1 MLAELFRGWF
11 LLSVILAVQHCAAA
25 TRHYFIAAEDV
36 SWDYAPSKRDLIHG
50 VHIPMP
56 WAQQTQWPKT
66 RFIEY
71 TDSSFSVRTPQP
83 EWLGIL
89 GPVIRAE
96 VGDTIVVE
104 FLNRSIRVHNIH
116 PHGLRYD
123 KSSEGA
129 HYVASGPGSLVLSGA
144 RYTYTWVADAG
155 SGPGPGDPSSI
166 VWWYHPHS
174 DEPSET
180 NAGLMGPIIITAR
193 GKARP
198 DGSPQDVDQE
208 FVASFMIFDELMAK
222 FESQAHG
229 MNRTFKRDPN
239 DDMGRFY
246 AINGYV
252 FGNLPGLTV
261 ASGARV
267 RWYLMAM
274 GGEQDLHTPHWH
286 GKTVQYQNRHADVI
300 ELLPAS
306 TATVDMLADNPG
318 TWLFHCQVT
327 DHMEA
332 GMMATYTIYPPAPNS
347 CPIEFGEGDFWSN
360 PKELSVTMRNT
371 SKKTIARMVL
381 TPGAFLSRMDLRTS
395 LTPWISND
403 PIAPG
408 EQRRLKSNNFYQ
420 SGGIMGWAL
429 FPYQI
434 VYTDGSKWEPQ
445 QHGECFRVYWRDKE
459 QAPVQVL
466 PPFQMETNSD

>member
-1 MLAELFRGWF
+1 MLAMLFRGWF
-11 LLSVILAVQHCAAA
+11 LLSVILAIQHSAAA

-50 VHIPMP
+50 AHIPMP
-56 WAQQTQWPKT
+56 WEQQTQWPKT

-71 TDSSFSVRTPQP
+71 TDNSFSVHKPQP

-96 VGDTIVVE
+96 VGDTVVVE
-104 FLNRSIRVHNIH
+104 FLNRSLRIHNIH

-123 KSSEGA
+123 KSNEGA
-129 HYVASGPGSLVLSGA
+129 QYVAAGPGSQILSGA
-144 RYTYTWVADAG
+144 RYTYTWIADAG
-155 SGPGPGDPSSI
+155 SGPGPADPSSI

-180 NAGLMGPIIITAR
+180 NAGLMGPIVITAK

-198 DGSPQDVDQE
+198 DGSPKDVDQE
-208 FVASFMIFDELMAK
+208 FVTSFMIFDELMAK
-222 FESQAHG
+222 FESQTHG

-261 ASGARV
+261 KSGSRV
-267 RWYLMAM
+267 RWYLMGM

-332 GMMATYTIYPPAPNS
+332 GMMATYTIYPPAANS
-347 CPIEFGEGDFWSN
+347 CPIRFSEGDFWNN
-360 PKELSVTMRNT
+360 PKELSVSVRNT
-371 SKKTIARMVL
+371 SKKTIASMVL

-408 EQRRLKSNNFYQ
+408 AQRTLKSKNFYQ
-420 SGGIMGWAL
+420 SGGIVGWAL

-434 VYTDGSKWEPQ
+434 VYADGSKWAPQ
-445 QHGECFRVYWRDKE
+445 QHGECFGVYWRDKE
-459 QAPVQVL
+459 QPPVQVL

>member
-1 MLAELFRGWF
+1 MRSKFLWSLLF
-11 LLSVILAVQHCAAA
+11 LNAILGAQLCSAA
-25 TRHYFIAAEDV
+25 TRHYYIAAED
-36 SWDYAPSKRDLIHG
+36 SNWDYAPSKRDLIHG
-50 VHIPMP
+50 SHLPMP
-56 WAQQTQWPKT
+56 WSQQTQWPKT

-71 TDSSFSVRTPQP
+71 TDTTFSTRKLQP
-83 EWLGIL
+83 EWLGVL
-89 GPVIRAE
+89 GPIIRAE

-104 FLNRSIRVHNIH
+104 FLNRSIRVHDIH

-129 HYVASGPGSLVLSGA
+129 HYIASGPGAVVLSGA
-144 RYTYTWVADAG
+144 RYTYTWHADDG
-155 SGPGPGDPSSI
+155 SGPGPADPSSI
-166 VWWYHPHS
+166 VWWYHPHT

-180 NAGLMGPIIITAR
+180 NAGLMGPIIITAK
-193 GKARP
+193 GKAKP
-198 DGSPQDVDQE
+198 DGSPKDVDQE
-208 FVASFMIFDELMAK
+208 FIASFMIFDELMAK
-222 FESQAHG
+222 FESTTHG
-229 MNRTFKRDPN
+229 MNRTFKRDLN
-239 DDMGRFY
+239 DDTGRFY

-261 ASGARV
+261 KAGSHV
-267 RWYLMAM
+267 RWYLMGM

-286 GKTVQYQNRHADVI
+286 GKTVEYQNRHVDVI

-347 CPIEFGEGDFWSN
+347 CPIAFGEGDFWNN
-360 PKELSVTMRNT
+360 PNELSVTVRNT
-371 SKKTIARMVL
+371 SPKTIERLVL

-395 LTPWISND
+395 LTPWMSNA
-403 PIAPG
+403 PILPG
-408 EQRRLKSNNFYQ
+408 KELTLKSNNFYQ

-429 FPYQI
+429 IPYQI
-434 VYTDGSKWEPQ
+434 VYADGSKWSPHQ
-445 QHGECFRVYWRDKE
+445 SGECFHVYWRDKE
-459 QAPVQVL
+459 QPGMPVL
-466 PPFQMETNSD
+466 PPFQMEVNAD

>member
-1 MLAELFRGWF
+1 MRSKFLWSLLF
-11 LLSVILAVQHCAAA
+11 LNAILGAQLCSAA
-25 TRHYFIAAEDV
+25 TRHYYIAAED
-36 SWDYAPSKRDLIHG
+36 SNWDYAPSKRDLIHG
-50 VHIPMP
+50 SHLPMP
-56 WAQQTQWPKT
+56 WSQQTQWPKT

-71 TDSSFSVRTPQP
+71 TDTTFSTRKPQP
-83 EWLGIL
+83 EWLGVL
-89 GPVIRAE
+89 GPIIRAE

-104 FLNRSIRVHNIH
+104 FLNRSIRVHDIH

-129 HYVASGPGSLVLSGA
+129 HYIASGPGAVVLSGA
-144 RYTYTWVADAG
+144 RYTYTWHADDG
-155 SGPGPGDPSSI
+155 SGPGPADPSSI
-166 VWWYHPHS
+166 VWWYHPHT

-180 NAGLMGPIIITAR
+180 NAGLMGPIIITAK
-193 GKARP
+193 GKAKP
-198 DGSPQDVDQE
+198 DGSPKDVDQE
-208 FVASFMIFDELMAK
+208 FIASFMIFDELMAK
-222 FESQAHG
+222 FESTTHG

-239 DDMGRFY
+239 DDTGRFY

-261 ASGARV
+261 KAGSHV
-267 RWYLMAM
+267 RWYLMGM
-274 GGEQDLHTPHWH
+274 GGEQDLHTPHLN
-286 GKTVQYQNRHADVI
+286 GKTVEYQNRHVDVI

-347 CPIEFGEGDFWSN
+347 CPIAFGEGDFWNN
-360 PKELSVTMRNT
+360 PNELSVTVRNT
-371 SKKTIARMVL
+371 SPKTIERLVL

-395 LTPWISND
+395 LTPWMSND
-403 PIAPG
+403 PILPG
-408 EQRRLKSNNFYQ
+408 KELTLKSNNFYQ

-429 FPYQI
+429 IPYQI
-434 VYTDGSKWEPQ
+434 VYADGSKWSPHQ
-445 QHGECFRVYWRDKE
+445 SGECFHVYWRDKE
-459 QAPVQVL
+459 QPGMPVL
-466 PPFQMETNSD
+466 PPFQMEVNAD

>member
-1 MLAELFRGWF
+1 MQSKFLWSLLF
-11 LLSVILAVQHCAAA
+11 LIAILGAQLCSAA
-25 TRHYFIAAEDV
+25 TRHYYIAAED
-36 SWDYAPSKRDLIHG
+36 SNWDYAPSKRDLIHG
-50 VHIPMP
+50 SHLPMP
-56 WAQQTQWPKT
+56 WRQQTQWPKT

-71 TDSSFSVRTPQP
+71 TDGTFSTRKPQP

-89 GPVIRAE
+89 GPIIRAE

-104 FLNRSIRVHNIH
+104 FLNRSIRVHDIH

-123 KSSEGA
+123 KTSEGA
-129 HYVASGPGSLVLSGA
+129 HYIASGPGAVVLSGA
-144 RYTYTWVADAG
+144 RYTYTWHADNG
-155 SGPGPGDPSSI
+155 SGPGPADPSSI
-166 VWWYHPHS
+166 VWWYHPHT

-180 NAGLMGPIIITAR
+180 NAGLMGPIIITAK
-193 GKARP
+193 GKAKR
-198 DGSPQDVDQE
+198 DGSPKEVDQE
-208 FVASFMIFDELMAK
+208 FIASFMIFDELMAK
-222 FESQAHG
+222 FESTTHG

-239 DDMGRFY
+239 DDTGRFY

-261 ASGARV
+261 KAGSRV
-267 RWYLMAM
+267 RWYLMGM

-286 GKTVQYQNRHADVI
+286 GKTVEYQNRHVDVI

-347 CPIEFGEGDFWSN
+347 CPIAFGGGDFWNN
-360 PKELSVTMRNT
+360 PNELSVTVRNT
-371 SKKTIARMVL
+371 SPKTIERLVL

-395 LTPWISND
+395 LTPWMSNA
-403 PIAPG
+403 PILP
-408 EQRRLKSNNFYQ
+408 EKELKLKSNNFYQ

-429 FPYQI
+429 IPYQI
-434 VYTDGSKWEPQ
+434 VYADGSKWSPHQ
-445 QHGECFRVYWRDKE
+445 SGECFHVYWRDKE
-459 QAPVQVL
+459 QPGMPVL
-466 PPFQMETNSD
+466 PPFQMEVNAD

>member
-50 VHIPMP
+50 SHIPMP
-56 WAQQTQWPKT
+56 WGQQTQWPKT

-222 FESQAHG
+222 FQSQAHG

>member
-50 VHIPMP
+50 SHIPMP
-56 WAQQTQWPKT
+56 WGQQTQWPKT

-408 EQRRLKSNNFYQ
+408 EQRRLESNNFYQ

>member
-50 VHIPMP
+50 SHIPMP
-56 WAQQTQWPKT
+56 WGQQTQWPKT

-274 GGEQDLHTPHWH
+274 GGEQDLHTPHCH

-360 PKELSVTMRNT
+360 PKELYVTMRNT

>member
-1 MLAELFRGWF
+1 
-11 LLSVILAVQHCAAA
+11 
-25 TRHYFIAAEDV
+25 
-36 SWDYAPSKRDLIHG
+36 
-50 VHIPMP
+50 
-56 WAQQTQWPKT
+56 
-66 RFIEY
+66 
-71 TDSSFSVRTPQP
+71 
-83 EWLGIL
+83 
-89 GPVIRAE
+89 
-96 VGDTIVVE
+96 
-104 FLNRSIRVHNIH
+104 
-116 PHGLRYD
+116 
-123 KSSEGA
+123 
-129 HYVASGPGSLVLSGA
+129 
-144 RYTYTWVADAG
+144 
-155 SGPGPGDPSSI
+155 
-166 VWWYHPHS
+166 
-174 DEPSET
+174 
-180 NAGLMGPIIITAR
+180 MGPIIITAR

>member
-50 VHIPMP
+50 SHIPMP
-56 WAQQTQWPKT
+56 WGQQTRWPKT

-360 PKELSVTMRNT
+360 PKELYVTMRNT